1 MKKKILSISMLT
13 LIGLG
18 LTVSSTSCGTK
29 EGCTNPQAKNYDSEA
44 EKDNGT
50 CDLSGNQLNGN
61 VWTINEDIKSG
72 QDITW
77 TKDKVYILNKRIV
90 VEDGGK
96 LRIQAGTIIKG
107 QVGSGANA
115 SCLIIA
121 RGGQIFAE
129 GTAAEPIIFTSI
141 ADAILPKT
149 DGDAVKVIAS
159 PNLASNINGLW
170 GGLIVLGRAPISAD
184 AEAVQID
191 GIPTSDLRGLYGG
204 TNATD
209 NSGVLKYISI
219 RHGGA
224 LIGNSNEI
232 NGLTLGGVG
241 SGTIVENIEIVSNQ
255 DDGVEFFG
263 GTVNAKNIIVWNSG
277 DDAIDTDQAWAG
289 TLDNFIVICGD
300 NTDHAI
306 EVDGPEG
313 SLLASHTIKNGSV
326 KGSSSA
332 EMADYRSS
340 ARATTENVYFFNFPS
355 PKDPAG
361 RGDLSLK
368 STNDQTSLVTFNDGF
383 LTFSNL
389 QVTLVE
395 GLVISDVFKDGT
407 KDFASLVTLKNNTVG
422 ADKSAFASWT
432 WADAAG
438 QLADFDKKTG
448 L

>member
-18 LTVSSTSCGTK
+18 LTVSSTSCSTK
-29 EGCTNPQAKNYDSEA
+29 EGCTNPQAKNYDAEA
-44 EKDNGT
+44 EKDNGS
-50 CDLSGNQLNGN
+50 CDLSGNKLEGN
-61 VWTINEDIKSG
+61 VWTINEDIKKG

-77 TKDKVYILNKRIV
+77 TKDKIYVLNKRIV

-107 QVGSGANA
+107 NVGSGAN
-115 SCLIIA
+115 STVLIVA

-129 GTAAEPIIFTSI
+129 GTATEPIIFTTV
-141 ADAILPKT
+141 ADAIEP
-149 DGDAVKVIAS
+149 GMVES
-159 PNLASNINGLW
+159 PNLDPTQEGLW
-170 GGLIVLGRAPISAD
+170 GGVIILGRAPISANSN
-184 AEAVQID
+184 AVQIE
-191 GIPTSDLRGLYGG
+191 GIPLSDLRGLYGG
-204 TNATD
+204 DVATD
-209 NSGVLKYISI
+209 NSGVLKYVSI

-224 LIGNSNEI
+224 LIGTSNEI

-241 SGTIVENIEIVSNQ
+241 SGTVVENIEVVSNQ
-255 DDGVEFFG
+255 DDGIEFFG
-263 GTVNAKNIIVWNSG
+263 GTVNAKNLLVWNSG
-277 DDAIDTDQAWAG
+277 DDAIDTDQAWSG
-289 TLDNFIVICGD
+289 TVDNFIVICGEA
-300 NTDHAI
+300 TDHAL

-313 SLLASHTIKNGSV
+313 SLVASHTIKNGSV
-326 KGSSSA
+326 KGSINS
-332 EMADYRSS
+332 EMADYRDG
-340 ARATTENVYFFNFPS
+340 ARAATQNVYFFNFPS
-355 PKDPAG
+355 SKLPAG
-361 RGDLSLK
+361 RGDFSLSNQDTK
-368 STNDQTSLVTFNDGF
+368 PTFTGGF

-389 QVTLVE
+389 QATLVD
-395 GLVISDVFKDGT
+395 GLVCSDAFKGGS